1 MNRKSELVSP
11 PFTYHYLM
19 TDNLDKVDILIVD
32 DQPDKL
38 IVLESILAEL
48 GENVLAARSG
58 PEALRLVLQH
68 QFAVILL
75 DVNMPGMD
83 GFETASLIRKRKKSA
98 HTPIIFLTAF
108 ADEMHTT
115 IGYSLGAVDYILTPV
130 VPEVLRTKVRVFV
143 DLFRMTQ
150 QARRQ
155 ADERVALARE
165 QAARTAAEEASK
177 RSTFLAGASKVLAAS
192 LDRPAIIHGL
202 LRLSVPLLCDL
213 GCVEL
218 FDPNGGSGYTELAWF
233 DKATGLCTLELK
245 EEMLCSSLADAV
257 ERVRATSQAESLRD
271 LKEEPAI
278 TLLNRMK
285 ENSSEGPDFKLTSAL
300 VLPLLARGSVIG
312 GMTVAMGPSGRPFSD
327 FDSALLDDL
336 VGRAAIALDNA
347 RLYHD
352 IQESDRHK
360 NEFLAML
367 AHELR
372 NPLAPIRNASR
383 IIRQVGSTHP
393 DVSAAEDMIDRQVQH
408 LARLVDD
415 LLDSSRITRGQIQLQ
430 EEPVDAAAV
439 VARAVEVSKP
449 LLESKRQELTVM
461 VPEEGAHWVRGD
473 PVRLAQVLTNLLNNA
488 SKFTPE
494 SGRVCISAARDGA
507 QIVFRVSDRGIG
519 IPPEMLGNIFG
530 LFTQVDRSL
539 DRSHGGLGIGL
550 TLVKHLVELHNG
562 TVHAFSAGP
571 NLGSE
576 FEVRLPLTAAPAV
589 GSSPGKQARGPAPA
603 RRVLLVDDHVDAAA
617 SLAKLLRL
625 QGHHVSLAHDGPTA
639 LQAAAAFRPEI
650 VLLDIGLPGMDG
662 YEVARR
668 LRTERRNDVVIA
680 ALTGY
685 GRDEDRKR
693 SQAAG
698 IDVHLVKPINLEMLR
713 GLLAQ
718 PEELKQE
725 LQLTSAAA
733 DSTAAPA

>member
-1 MNRKSELVSP
+1 MSGKVE
-11 PFTYHYLM
+11 
-19 TDNLDKVDILIVD
+19 KVDILIVD

-58 PEALRLVLQH
+58 AEALRLVLERH
-68 QFAVILL
+68 FAVILL

-83 GFETASLIRKRKKSA
+83 GFETASLIRRRKKSA
-98 HTPIIFLTAF
+98 HTPIIFLTAL
-108 ADEMHTT
+108 ADEMHTAM
-115 IGYSLGAVDYILTPV
+115 GYSLGAVDYILTPV
-130 VPEVLRTKVRVFV
+130 VPEVLQTKVRVFV
-143 DLFRMTQ
+143 DLFRMTE
-150 QARRQ
+150 QAKRQ

-165 QAARTAAEEASK
+165 QAARAAAEEASK
-177 RSTFLAGASKVLAAS
+177 RSTFLAGASKVLASS

-213 GCVEL
+213 SCVEL
-218 FDPNGGSGYTELAWF
+218 FDAEGGQLRTELAWF
-233 DKATGLCTLELK
+233 DKATGLCTRELI
-245 EEMLCSSLADAV
+245 EEKISTSLAKAAQ
-257 ERVRATSQAESLRD
+257 RVRATGQAELLQH
-271 LKEEPAI
+271 LKEEPAA
-278 TLLNRMK
+278 TSLNGAASTK
-285 ENSSEGPDFKLTSAL
+285 GNESAGADVKLTSAL
-300 VLPLLARGSVIG
+300 VLPLIARGSVLG
-312 GMTVAMGPSGRPFSD
+312 AMTFAMGPSGRAYTD
-327 FDSALLDDL
+327 FDTALADELA
-336 VGRAAIALDNA
+336 GRAAIALDNA

-367 AHELR
+367 SHELR

-383 IIRQVGSTHP
+383 IIRQIGSTHP
-393 DVSAAEDMIDRQVQH
+393 DLRAAEDMIDRQVQH

-415 LLDSSRITRGQIQLQ
+415 LLDVARLTRGQILLQ
-430 EEPVDAAAV
+430 EESVDVAAV
-439 VARAVEVSKP
+439 VARAIEVSKP

-461 VPEEGAHWVRGD
+461 VPEQGGLWVKGD

-519 IPPEMLGNIFG
+519 IPPEMLGKIFG
-530 LFTQVDRSL
+530 LFAQVDRSL

-562 TVHAFSAGP
+562 TVRAFSAGP
-571 NLGSE
+571 DLGSE
-576 FEVRLPLTAAPAV
+576 FEVRLPLLQEPRA
-589 GSSPGKQARGPAPA
+589 GSSRKKQAQNAGPVPS
-603 RRVLLVDDHVDAAA
+603 RRVLLVDDHLDAAA
-617 SLAKLLRL
+617 SLAKLLRM
-625 QGHHVSLAHDGPTA
+625 QGHQVCLAHDGPAA
-639 LQAAAAFRPEI
+639 LETAAAFRPEI

-662 YEVARR
+662 FEVARR
-668 LRTERRNDVVIA
+668 LRSEGLKDAVIA

-693 SQAAG
+693 SQMAG
-698 IDVHLVKPINLEMLR
+698 IDVHLVKPINLDILR
-713 GLLAQ
+713 GLLAR
-718 PEELKQE
+718 PDELRQE
-725 LQLTSAAA
+725 GRLLPAAA
-733 DSTAAPA
+733 ASTADQT